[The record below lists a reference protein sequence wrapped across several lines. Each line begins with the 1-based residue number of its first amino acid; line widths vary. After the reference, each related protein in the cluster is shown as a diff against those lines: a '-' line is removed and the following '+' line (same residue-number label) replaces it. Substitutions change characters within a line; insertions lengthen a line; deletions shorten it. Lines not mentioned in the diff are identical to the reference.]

1 MTKSPKYAHID
12 QKFVTALD
20 QVIAVNTELGIKPNN
35 DSSIGQ
41 IIYPSNRSIISSVRS
56 KSKHIPHLALMNF
69 ANEFSVDMN
78 YFYSEEHLLNYIPPT
93 IKNVVVKGNNI
104 TGNHNTTIHAGKGQI
119 KGINTAESGS
129 KNTLVDTVEV
139 NTMINNFISEMDRER
154 ITQFMSIVTQIQSD
168 SRSSL
173 KRMEEQ
179 FREKCKEVKAIR
191 QSFVDDLAN
200 TRKELSETRGRLDEA
215 RIRENDVLR
224 QMLNSK
230 S

>member
-1 MTKSPKYAHID
+1 QFMT
-12 QKFVTALD
+12 
-20 QVIAVNTELGIKPNN
+20 
-35 DSSIGQ
+35 
-41 IIYPSNRSIISSVRS
+41 IIS
-56 KSKHIPHLALMNF
+56 
-69 ANEFSVDMN
+69 
-78 YFYSEEHLLNYIPPT
+78 
-93 IKNVVVKGNNI
+93 
-104 TGNHNTTIHAGKGQI
+104 
-119 KGINTAESGS
+119 
-129 KNTLVDTVEV
+129 
-139 NTMINNFISEMDRER
+139 
-154 ITQFMSIVTQIQSD
+154 QIQSD

-179 FREKCKEVKAIR
+179 FREKCKEVKTIR

>member
-1 MTKSPKYAHID
+1 
-12 QKFVTALD
+12 
-20 QVIAVNTELGIKPNN
+20 
-35 DSSIGQ
+35 
-41 IIYPSNRSIISSVRS
+41 
-56 KSKHIPHLALMNF
+56 
-69 ANEFSVDMN
+69 
-78 YFYSEEHLLNYIPPT
+78 
-93 IKNVVVKGNNI
+93 
-104 TGNHNTTIHAGKGQI
+104 
-119 KGINTAESGS
+119 
-129 KNTLVDTVEV
+129 
-139 NTMINNFISEMDRER
+139 MDKER
-154 ITQFMSIVTQIQSD
+154 ITQFMTIISQIQSD

-179 FREKCKEVKAIR
+179 FREKCKEVKTIR